1 MIIKNQKVLFIIGV
15 YLGLLYL
22 ILILNIN
29 LLAVG
34 NLFLYNIFKFIFSKL
49 LLFICVLPVVFLSSW
64 GIISGFFGIDVKQKY
79 LTEINKP
86 YIYIYMF
93 IFTFISMFLIKY
105 NVIYTD
111 NNFTLVLNGEG
122 QQISLT
128 STGIDY
134 FSQTLNLLGNAGV
147 MAASIKVV
155 GRLLTQHPDL
165 GMGPKTGYLILG
177 TSGTLI
183 TYNIIKTVANLG
195 GRGESSVVS
204 TAITLGN
211 TNIPVN
217 TTEVEKNLLSIR
229 TPGNSDLISG
239 LNDTLYTVNN
249 QVWTNQIQTRWGYQ
263 NNINTNLTCQTNHLS
278 EILNKFSNNSNVS
291 EIMQQVRRVN
301 PNWQA
306 PHPSNLQQHLA
317 SEFGRGYSSRF
328 GGGPSSII
336 DDVSGDTLGQI
347 IQLLTNVLYLN
358 SITISLLI
366 LLLFVFSARLYIIRN
381 SNALDVVKN
390 LPLGKYLYWFVNRFI
405 NAWGKSS
412 IIWIY
417 SIMFLTIYFNCVIG
431 YALWHIL
438 AILN

>member
-29 LLAVG
+29 LLAVS

-64 GIISGFFGIDVKQKY
+64 GIISGFFGI
-79 LTEINKP
+79 E
-86 YIYIYMF
+86 
-93 IFTFISMFLIKY
+93 
-105 NVIYTD
+105 
-111 NNFTLVLNGEG
+111 
-122 QQISLT
+122 
-128 STGIDY
+128 
-134 FSQTLNLLGNAGV
+134 
-147 MAASIKVV
+147 
-155 GRLLTQHPDL
+155 R
-165 GMGPKTGYLILG
+165 
-177 TSGTLI
+177 
-183 TYNIIKTVANLG
+183 
-195 GRGESSVVS
+195 
-204 TAITLGN
+204 
-211 TNIPVN
+211 
-217 TTEVEKNLLSIR
+217 NLLSIR
-229 TPGNSDLISG
+229 TPGHSDLISG
-239 LNDTLYTVNN
+239 LNDTLYTINN
-249 QVWTNQIQTRWGYQ
+249 QVWTNQIQTRGGYQ
-263 NNINTNLTCQTNHLS
+263 NNIHTNLTGQTNHLS
-278 EILNKFSNNSNVS
+278 DILNKFSNNSNVS
-291 EIMQQVRRVN
+291 EIIQQVRRVN

-317 SEFGRGYSSRF
+317 SEFGCGYSSRF

-381 SNALDVVKN
+381 SNALDVVKIW
-390 LPLGKYLYWFVNRFI
+390 PLGKYLYWFVNRFI
-405 NAWGKSS
+405 NAWGKGS

-417 SIMFLTIYFNCVIG
+417 SIIFLTIYFNCVIG